1 MQIAVVL
8 PDEMVDDLDRLVPIQ
23 FRSRAEAVRHAVQ
36 RLLAAEHEAA
46 VDRRYVE
53 AYKISICAG
62 TGPIWRPALNTQVLP
77 MRSAQAPSGL
87 NGGSCTWPVST
98 MSG

>member
-53 AYKISICAG
+53 AYKISPPGIDEIDAARARAIPKG
-62 TGPIWRPALNTQVLP
+62 WEELA
-77 MRSAQAPSGL
+77 
-87 NGGSCTWPVST
+87 W
-98 MSG
+98 